1 MATMYCMSIK
11 KVKAAGQAGSA
22 PADDK
27 SVFCGYTISMKS
39 VTKIFAAFFAACMI
53 LSSCQNG
60 GSKEIESNFIALL
73 AAVRENDR
81 ETMLLY
87 APFMG
92 EVTPEE
98 EKSLVDFFAQIAQAE
113 KTIEAVP
120 GGTRIK
126 NLTVTL
132 HESGVTF
139 TFSFE
144 KKNNTARLPFGGV
157 WVLTKNVRVS

>member
-1 MATMYCMSIK
+1 
-11 KVKAAGQAGSA
+11 
-22 PADDK
+22 
-27 SVFCGYTISMKS
+27 MKS
-39 VTKIFAAFFAACMI
+39 GKKIFAAVFAAFMI
-53 LSSCQNG
+53 LSTCKNG
-60 GSKEIESNFIALL
+60 GSKEIESNFVALL

-81 ETMLLY
+81 ETMLIY
-87 APFMG
+87 SPFLA

-98 EKSLVDFFAQIAQAE
+98 EKSLIDFFTQIALAE

-132 HESGVTF
+132 HQSGITF

-144 KKNNTARLPFGGV
+144 RKDNAARLPFGGV
-157 WVLTKNVRVS
+157 WTLTKNVRVS